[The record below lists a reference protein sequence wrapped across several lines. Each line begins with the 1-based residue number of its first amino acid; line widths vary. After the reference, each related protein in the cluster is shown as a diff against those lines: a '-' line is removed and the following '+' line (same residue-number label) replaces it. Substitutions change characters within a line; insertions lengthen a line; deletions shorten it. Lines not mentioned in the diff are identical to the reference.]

1 VPEKYSE
8 LLIIVLGSFGIY
20 KVKVVKRRM
29 GRQWWHFNAEE
40 TKGQAP
46 PETPDHQG
54 LSLVLI
60 WYQICLA

>member
-54 LSLVLI
+54 LST
-60 WYQICLA
+60 